1 MSPDHDVTQRLR
13 QRATDFAGLDARVR
27 FAFDDGGAVLI
38 DATST
43 PPAVTEDDGGG
54 TAEAD
59 CTIRLSR
66 ETLEQLLDG
75 ALGPTWAYTTG
86 RLKVEGSLGVAM
98 KLASRLEGD

>member
-1 MSPDHDVTQRLR
+1 MSPDHVSQRLR

-43 PPAVTEDDGGG
+43 PPAVTEDDGA
-54 TAEAD
+54 AEAD

-86 RLKVEGSLGVAM
+86 QLKVEGSLGVAM
-98 KLASRLEGD
+98 KLASRLED

>member
-1 MSPDHDVTQRLR
+1 MSPDHVTQRLR

-27 FAFDDGGAVLI
+27 FAFDDGDAVLI

-43 PPAVTEDDGGG
+43 PPAVTEDDGGM
-54 TAEAD
+54 AEAD

-86 RLKVEGSLGVAM
+86 KLKVEGSLGVAM
-98 KLASRLEGD
+98 KLAWRLEGD